1 MSKSGVESARPRVV
15 VFETN
20 ATSLDNEAGLASGWF
35 DAGLSPR
42 GEQQA
47 RELGERRRHDAF
59 AAVYCSD
66 LTRAARTA
74 EIAFGE
80 RGIPIVR
87 DVRLRECDY
96 GALSRHPAADIEAL
110 RASCIALPFPGGE
123 SYEQCVAR
131 VSAWLADAGAAHPG
145 GHVLVIGHRAT
156 LYALE
161 HLLRGAPLDRMI
173 TAPWSWQPGWTY
185 SEARP

>member
-1 MSKSGVESARPRVV
+1 MSWA
-15 VFETN
+15 N
-20 ATSLDNEAGLASGWF
+20 AGDS
-35 DAGLSPR
+35 
-42 GEQQA
+42 
-47 RELGERRRHDAF
+47 DAF

-87 DVRLRECDY
+87 DARLRECDY
-96 GALSRHPAADIEAL
+96 GALTRHPAADIEAM

-156 LYALE
+156 FYALE
-161 HLLRGAPLDRMI
+161 HLLRGAPLDRVI

-185 SEARP
+185 SEVEALSRALCAISDRCRRPRTEQSVQTIAIRSAGVRSRTSCSLP